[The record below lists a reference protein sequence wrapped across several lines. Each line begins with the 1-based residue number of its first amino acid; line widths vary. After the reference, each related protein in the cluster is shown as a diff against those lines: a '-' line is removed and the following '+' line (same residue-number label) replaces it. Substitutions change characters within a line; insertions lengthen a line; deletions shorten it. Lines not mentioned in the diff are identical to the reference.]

1 MAATATKQQKPAARI
16 LPMPSVEFVPGDR
29 VYARWFGDDV
39 LTVQG
44 VAKVDSSFPHYICSL
59 GRSKFVI
66 SKLHLSTQRIIPETK
81 DSNRRQLRLPI

>member
-1 MAATATKQQKPAARI
+1 
-16 LPMPSVEFVPGDR
+16 MPSVEFVPGDR

-59 GRSKFVI
+59 GKSKFVI
-66 SKLHLSTQRIIPETK
+66 SKLHLSTQRIISETK